1 MRRYEPI
8 AGIEGVASGAQATVK
23 VPTNRRL
30 HLIRLYA
37 QGTDANPATVY
48 AADVIDTVY
57 AYVNG
62 KLMRTV
68 TGAELAFLAGFNG
81 LTLNQPGD
89 GLPIYFSDPKRAS
102 VMDEQVTAWDLF
114 GVQDMVLKVA
124 LKGSLTGVTL
134 SAVMVYDDGY
144 TTNLQNQRVLNIL
157 KYTPFYFNA
166 STSYDIT
173 ALDIDKPI
181 QRIFLI
187 PASNNTISK
196 VTVIVNDTDYV
207 FEMTQA
213 QNKAMLED
221 YGLVSET
228 GDGKIF
234 PVCFDLNGQLFN
246 GLQIP
251 RALRLKVDNDDGG
264 QIKALLVNR
273 APGYV

>member
-23 VPTNRRL
+23 VPVNRRV
-30 HLIRLYA
+30 HLIRLYG
-37 QGTDANPATVY
+37 QGTNSVPATVY

-57 AYVNG
+57 IYVNG
-62 KLMRTV
+62 KLMRTN
-68 TGAELAFLAGFNG
+68 TGAELAFLAAFND
-81 LTLNQPGD
+81 LTLTQPGD

-114 GVQDMVLKVA
+114 EQTDVVLKVA
-124 LKGSLTGVTL
+124 LKSGLTGVTL
-134 SAVMVYDDGY
+134 SAEMVYDDGF
-144 TTNLQNQRVLNIL
+144 TTNAKGQRVLNIL
-157 KYTPFYFNA
+157 KHTPFYFNA

-181 QRIFLI
+181 QRIFLF
-187 PASNNTISK
+187 PASDNTITK
-196 VTVIVNDTDYV
+196 VTVVVNDTDYV

-213 QNKAMLED
+213 QNIGMLED
-221 YGLVSET
+221 YGLVAES
-228 GDGKIF
+228 GDGKCF
-234 PVCFDLNGQLFN
+234 PVVFDMNGQLFD
-246 GLQIP
+246 GLPIV
-251 RALRLKVDNDDGG
+251 RSLRLKVENADGG